1 MEKGEPTKE
10 TQNAEGSSVQSQ
22 EGQDQ
27 NETTTAE
34 PTQEDAVI
42 VTDPSPSGG
51 RAIVENGTAGKTVTP
66 PTLPLDWT
74 KLGQPTDEPPPKR
87 YPHDVGDIDQEDEEI
102 VIVGTAGQKIT
113 LIGEDF
119 SEKCNPRL
127 SRLVLRSHMI
137 KKMEGLDKFTNLEL
151 LELYDNLV
159 EGLSSLEGP
168 GQTLRTLDMSYN
180 AIRDMSPV
188 SLCPHLKELCTCLL
202 PL

>member
-1 MEKGEPTKE
+1 MEEGEPTKE
-10 TQNAEGSSVQSQ
+10 TQNSEGSSEQAQ
-22 EGQDQ
+22 GEQDQ

-34 PTQEDAVI
+34 PTTQQDAVI

-51 RAIVENGTAGKTVTP
+51 RAIVENGTGGKTVTP

-74 KLGQPTDEPPPKR
+74 KLGEAADEPPPKR
-87 YPHDVGDIDQEDEEI
+87 YPHDVGEIDEEDEEI

-127 SRLVLRSHMI
+127 SQLVLRSHMI
-137 KKMEGLDKFTNLEL
+137 KKMEGLDKFTSLEL
-151 LELYDNLV
+151 LELYDNMV

-188 SLCPHLKELCTCLL
+188 SLCPNLKELCT
-202 PL
+202 